1 MPDTVV
7 ERHGVLAVLCDRE
20 GQSLLT
26 DRDALDLIGLALEHG
41 AELVVIPVERLD
53 DRFFDLSSRLAG
65 EIVQKFVNYR
75 LRLVIVGD
83 IGKHLEASSALRD
96 FVRETNG
103 GRQLWFLADLA
114 VLDARLAGFRA

>member
-1 MPDTVV
+1 
-7 ERHGVLAVLCDRE
+7 VLAVLCDRE
-20 GQSLLT
+20 GQPLLT

-114 VLDARLAGFRA
+114 ALDARLAGFRA